1 MQGVGE
7 DSRGRIRGLV
17 GDSRVEVVKVFGAGP
32 GGGNP
37 APIVLDASQLDA
49 AQMQKIAAAYGHE
62 SAFVLPAQDRNN
74 DFRFRFFVPNHEMEM
89 CGHATV
95 GALWLLRRNGL
106 WTTPRARIET
116 VSGLVNAVAS
126 VVVSPA
132 ASKVTSAASSSLID
146 PPVNPFIGGQDTDAE
161 RIEVSQP
168 EGVVYPLTDTAI
180 IDTLMKVLNL
190 RPGDMMPLA
199 VLNAK
204 TSRIKTLIALRS
216 PDVLHALRPD
226 FASVEAVCAAL
237 DSTGLYPFAI
247 EDPKRHVF
255 HARQFPRSSGYQE
268 DAATGIAATALVY
281 GLRYYGLSPVAGESI
296 TVKQGLAMGRPSEI
310 NVRFAN
316 SAEGLHA
323 GCWLSGAVELSGDAD
338 PDAEHHIDR

>member
-1 MQGVGE
+1 MEGAEKMQGVGE
-7 DSRGRIRGLV
+7 NARRGTRGGPV
-17 GDSRVEVVKVFGAGP
+17 GDCRVDVVKVFSAGP

-49 AQMQKIAAAYGHE
+49 AQMQQVAAAYGHE
-62 SAFVLPAQDRNN
+62 SGFVLPAQDPNN

-106 WTTPRARIET
+106 WTTPRARVET
-116 VSGLVNAVAS
+116 MSGLVNAVAS
-126 VVVSPA
+126 VVARPV
-132 ASKVTSAASSSLID
+132 ASQVAS
-146 PPVNPFIGGQDTDAE
+146 AE

-190 RPGDMMPLA
+190 RPGDIMPLS
-199 VLNAK
+199 VLNSK

-216 PDVLHALRPD
+216 PDVLHALKPD

-237 DSTGLYPFAI
+237 DSTGLYPFAV
-247 EDPKRHVF
+247 EDSKRHIF
-255 HARQFPRSSGYQE
+255 HARQFPRSSGYHE
-268 DAATGIAATALVY
+268 DAATGIAATALLY
-281 GLRYYGLSPVAGESI
+281 GLRHYGFSPAAG
-296 TVKQGLAMGRPSEI
+296 
-310 NVRFAN
+310 
-316 SAEGLHA
+316 
-323 GCWLSGAVELSGDAD
+323 
-338 PDAEHHIDR
+338 

>member
-1 MQGVGE
+1 MQDVGK
-7 DSRGRIRGLV
+7 DSRRGARGGPV
-17 GDSRVEVVKVFGAGP
+17 GDCRVDVVKVFSAGP

-49 AQMQKIAAAYGHE
+49 AQMQQIAAAYGHE
-62 SAFVLPAQDRNN
+62 SAFVLPAQDPSN

-106 WTTPRARIET
+106 WKTPQARVET

-126 VVVSPA
+126 MA
-132 ASKVTSAASSSLID
+132 ASAALSPLID
-146 PPVNPFIGGQDTDAE
+146 PLLDPLIGAQGTDAE

-180 IDTLMKVLNL
+180 IDTLMKVLKL
-190 RPGDMMPLA
+190 RPGDMRPLS
-199 VLNAK
+199 VLNSK

-216 PDVLHALRPD
+216 PDILHALRPD
-226 FASVEAVCAAL
+226 FASIQAVCAAL
-237 DSTGLYPFAI
+237 DSTGLYPFAV
-247 EDPKRHVF
+247 EDAKRHVF
-255 HARQFPRSSGYQE
+255 HARQFPRSSGYHE
-268 DAATGIAATALVY
+268 DAATGIAATALAY
-281 GLRYYGLSPVAGESI
+281 GLRYYGFSLAAGESI

-310 NVRFAN
+310 NVRFADP
-316 SAEGLHA
+316 ADALHA
-323 GCWLSGAVELSGDAD
+323 GCWLSGAVELIFHPSDSALD
-338 PDAEHHIDR
+338 

>member
-7 DSRGRIRGLV
+7 DSKRGARGGPV
-17 GDSRVEVVKVFGAGP
+17 GDCRVDVVKVFSAGP

-106 WTTPRARIET
+106 WTTPQARVET
-116 VSGLVNAVAS
+116 LSGLVVGRLA
-126 VVVSPA
+126 
-132 ASKVTSAASSSLID
+132 SAASSPLMDPLTDPLISAQ
-146 PPVNPFIGGQDTDAE
+146 GTDAK

-168 EGVVYPLTDTAI
+168 EGAVYPLTDKEI

-190 RPGDMMPLA
+190 RAGDMMPLS
-199 VLNAK
+199 VLNSK

-237 DSTGLYPFAI
+237 DSTGLYPFAV
-247 EDPKRHVF
+247 EDSKRHVF
-255 HARQFPRSSGYQE
+255 HARQFPRSSGYHE
-268 DAATGIAATALVY
+268 DAATGIAATALLY
-281 GLRYYGLSPVAGESI
+281 GLRYYGFSPAAGESI

-310 NVRFAN
+310 SVRFADPID
-316 SAEGLHA
+316 GLHV
-323 GCWLSGAVELSGDAD
+323 GCWLSGAVELMSEADRDAGR
-338 PDAEHHIDR
+338 ETDRRPGATQ